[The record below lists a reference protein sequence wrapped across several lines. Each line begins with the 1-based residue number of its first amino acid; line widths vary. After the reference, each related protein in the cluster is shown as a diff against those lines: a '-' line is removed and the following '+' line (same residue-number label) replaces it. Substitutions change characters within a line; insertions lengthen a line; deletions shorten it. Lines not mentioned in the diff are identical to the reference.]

1 VKNMATLEENKAIVR
16 RYLDEFWNGNA
27 SVADEVI
34 AQDYSAHD
42 PGTPGRQGGVAGEKQ
57 TMSMYFAVF
66 PDFRLQI
73 EDMVA
78 EGDRVAARWTVRGTQ
93 RGALQGLPPSGKTA
107 TISGISVYRLRDGRI
122 AEHWLNWDTLG
133 MLQQLGAV
141 PASGSA

>member
-1 VKNMATLEENKAIVR
+1 MATLEENKAIVR

-57 TMSMYFAVF
+57 TMAMYFEVF

-93 RGALQGLPPSGKTA
+93 RGALPGLPPTGKTA
-107 TISGISVYRLRDGRI
+107 TISGISVYRLRDGQI

-133 MLQQLGAV
+133 MLQQLGAI